1 MAVRPHTQPF
11 LASATMLSVER
22 QKVITMA
29 RIADVLPLLLLNPR
43 YLEGGPSAA
52 ACLRAR
58 ARDKGFSFSIYLSV
72 CLSIYLCVS
81 SIYVHTHWCIY
92 RRRRRSGKRKRR
104 RSVRYCVRLEWAVC
118 VLGFGRDNGVLREGA
133 LNTTFNPH
141 FPLPF
146 VCMCICARAKEYYY
160 MYVYVYEYIRSV
172 RVYDMH
178 IYTGRERTYVI
189 CI

>member
-1 MAVRPHTQPF
+1 MSDASVGALCSRRKRVYNARQGGRQPHTQPF

-72 CLSIYLCVS
+72 YLSIY
-81 SIYVHTHWCIY
+81 
-92 RRRRRSGKRKRR
+92 
-104 RSVRYCVRLEWAVC
+104 VC
-118 VLGFGRDNGVLREGA
+118 HPYTYIHIGV
-133 LNTTFNPH
+133 
-141 FPLPF
+141 
-146 VCMCICARAKEYYY
+146 
-160 MYVYVYEYIRSV
+160 
-172 RVYDMH
+172 
-178 IYTGRERTYVI
+178 YTGGGGEAESGRGGEA
-189 CI
+189 